1 MHGRLHE
8 HDADRALE
16 DGAPLVHEEF
26 GTNRCYTWN
35 LAAGE
40 VDDEF
45 DKADVTIKE
54 RYRQQR
60 LIPNAIEP
68 RGVIVQP
75 FPATGELT
83 MWSSTQIPHIARVT
97 LSMVTGV
104 PEAKLRV
111 VAPAVGGGFG
121 SKLNVYAEEALALV
135 LARRLGRPI
144 KWIEQRSEGYNA
156 TIHGRDQ
163 IQEIELA
170 ATSEG
175 RIRAVRAKLTV
186 NFGAY
191 LQLVTAGT
199 PLLGAWLYS
208 GAWRRPA

>member
-1 MHGRLHE
+1 MIRRPPRSTLF
-8 HDADRALE
+8 
-16 DGAPLVHEEF
+16 P
-26 GTNRCYTWN
+26 YTT
-35 LAAGE
+35 L
-40 VDDEF
+40 F
-45 DKADVTIKE
+45 
-54 RYRQQR
+54 RS
-60 LIPNAIEP
+60 
-68 RGVIVQP
+68 VIVQP

-83 MWSSTQIPHIARVT
+83 MWSSTQVPHIARVT

-111 VAPAVGGGFG
+111 ITPAVGGGFG

-144 KWIEQRSEGYNA
+144 KWIEQRSEGYLA
-156 TIHGRDQ
+156 TTHGRDQ
-163 IQEIELA
+163 VQEIELA

-199 PLLGAWLYS
+199 PLL
-208 GAWRRPA
+208 